1 MVVQY
6 GKPCKIQLS
15 EQCREQ
21 RARETAA
28 LATRSNSARDLV
40 PLIQR
45 EDSSAYISA
54 ANPGGACALP
64 PLASP
69 KGTPASS
76 LSFQDRARGSQRQ

>member
-1 MVVQY
+1 
-6 GKPCKIQLS
+6 
-15 EQCREQ
+15 
-21 RARETAA
+21 
-28 LATRSNSARDLV
+28 V